1 MNDAP
6 IQIRNPKVVRA
17 IRELASETGRPISE
31 AVGEVVLAELA
42 RRHAAHCET
51 LETRRA
57 AIQDIVRQ
65 IGELPIV
72 GPTLTDGDLYDE
84 DGLPR

>member
-17 IRELASETGRPISE
+17 IRELASETGQPISE

-42 RRHAAHCET
+42 RRHSARDET
-51 LETRRA
+51 FEARLA
-57 AIQDIVRQ
+57 AIEAVSRKFGDLPV
-65 IGELPIV
+65 IGPR
-72 GPTLTDGDLYDE
+72 LTDDDLYDE
-84 DGLPR
+84 DGLPK

>member
-42 RRHAAHCET
+42 RRHAARAGDFEAR
-51 LETRRA
+51 LA
-57 AIQDIVRQ
+57 AIREISRKFRD
-65 IGELPIV
+65 LPRV
-72 GPTLTDGDLYDE
+72 GPSLTDDDLYDE
-84 DGLPR
+84 DGLPK

>member
-1 MNDAP
+1 MNDVP

-42 RRHAAHCET
+42 RRRAAQEET
-51 LETRRA
+51 VEARRA
-57 AIQDIVRQ
+57 AVREIVQQ
-65 IGELPIV
+65 IRKLPVV
-72 GPTLTDGDLYDE
+72 GPSLTDDDLYDE